1 MIYFVVLDYLKEQGV
16 EVNDKWHL
24 DIALSSKYF
33 ILQDID
39 GDGNIDL
46 IWNSKD
52 IQEPNFEDLKKKIPA
67 KELEV
72 AKNAKCQEVEKQK
85 NILQYSNIDYNNNF
99 YNTSI
104 QSRANL
110 KNAIEKSK
118 SSDVNVSKQA
128 TEALKNWLTAENN
141 NISQKVDI
149 STFAEA
155 LENAILMRDNSLY
168 RKEAE
173 LKQQIMSFTKIEDV
187 EKFEIKF

>member
-16 EVNDKWHL
+16 QIDKKWYS
-24 DIALSSKYF
+24 DMTLSKEYF
-33 ILQDID
+33 TLQDRN

-46 IWNSKD
+46 IWNSKVT
-52 IQEPNFEDLKKKIPA
+52 EPNFEDLKKKIPA
-67 KELEV
+67 KELEI

-85 NILQYSNIDYNNNF
+85 NILQYSNIDYDNNF
-99 YNTSI
+99 YKTSI

-118 SSDVNVSKQA
+118 NSDVNISKEA
-128 TEALKNWLTAENN
+128 TEALKNWLTAEIN

-173 LKQQIMSFTKIEDV
+173 LKQKIMSFTKIEDV